1 MQGRLRRLKRLAT
14 LYGVVER
21 MDSVELQRTAAAVL
35 EAEQAIDVQR
45 AVVRSAGFD
54 GRGALTAGD
63 RMGWSFAERQ
73 RQIAGWKRE
82 RLEGIRVER
91 EELSDAAREQ
101 YAASRL
107 RSEQMKGVV
116 DRVEARVAM
125 EDGRRVQAAADD
137 RFLSRRSWV
146 DARDEARAEK

>member
-21 MDSVELQRTAAAVL
+21 MDSVELQRRAAAVL

-54 GRGALTAGD
+54 GRGALAAGD

-82 RLEGIRVER
+82 RLERIRVER

-125 EDGRRVQAAADD
+125 EDGRRAQAAADD